1 MEEAHS
7 TPDRLT
13 NKPFYQKHLNQPE
26 VADRRVLSRRRLSFS
41 SDTATSHT
49 SLNSQ
54 GVFRA
59 LSARRR
65 CHRCYHCTLHTIGC
79 NFDIQK
85 GGVPWIP
92 SNCRD
97 IMRSFAR
104 QSCETASGYTPKTPG
119 SFTSGRKTNNKP
131 HTDKGGDIP
140 WQRAPIIE
148 APSRAVSWQS
158 NSRSRTSPRL

>member
-7 TPDRLT
+7 SPDRLI
-13 NKPFYQKHLNQPE
+13 NKPFYQKHRNQPE
-26 VADRRVLSRRRLSFS
+26 VADKRVLSRRRLFS
-41 SDTATSHT
+41 SKTATSLT

-54 GVFRA
+54 GVFKV

-92 SNCRD
+92 SSSRD

-104 QSCETASGYTPKTPG
+104 QSCETASGYTPKTLG
-119 SFTSGRKTNNKP
+119 SFTSGWKTNSKP
-131 HTDKGGDIP
+131 HTDKGGDML

-158 NSRSRTSPRL
+158 NSQSHTRPRL

>member
-7 TPDRLT
+7 TPDRLI
-13 NKPFYQKHLNQPE
+13 NKPFCHNHLNKPE

-41 SDTATSHT
+41 PHTATSLT

-79 NFDIQK
+79 NLDIQK
-85 GGVPWIP
+85 GGVP
-92 SNCRD
+92 
-97 IMRSFAR
+97 
-104 QSCETASGYTPKTPG
+104 
-119 SFTSGRKTNNKP
+119 
-131 HTDKGGDIP
+131 
-140 WQRAPIIE
+140 
-148 APSRAVSWQS
+148 
-158 NSRSRTSPRL
+158 